1 MTITADA
8 TVSTLNSAAEIIEDI
23 RQGKMVILMD
33 DEDRENEGDLI
44 LAADCVTPAAINFM
58 ARYGRGLICLTLT
71 EERCKQLR
79 LPLMVDQNNSPY
91 ATNFTVSIE
100 AAEGVTTG
108 ISAADRA
115 RTVAAAVAK
124 DAQPADLVMPG
135 HIFPLKAKAGG
146 VLNRAGHTEAGCDL
160 ARLAGFEPAAVIVE
174 ILNEDGT
181 MARRPDLEKFAA
193 EHDLKIGT
201 IADLIEYRSL
211 KEKTVV
217 RKAHCKLPTAY
228 GEFELITYQDTIDK
242 QVHYALVHG
251 EISAAKPVNVRVHLQ
266 DTFNDLFATERAAKR
281 SWPLGHAMKFIG
293 ENEGVL
299 VVIGRQQS
307 SDDILEQV
315 MSFAAEDR
323 GEVKPSAAAS
333 NASRNV
339 GIGSQILADLGVHEM
354 RLMSSPKRYSALSGF
369 GLEVVD
375 FIEDTQANDD

>member
-1 MTITADA
+1 VTR
-8 TVSTLNSAAEIIEDI
+8 LNSAAEIIEDI

-44 LAADCVTPAAINFM
+44 LAAECVTPAAINFM

-115 RTVAAAVAK
+115 RTVQAAVAK

-135 HIFPLKAKAGG
+135 HIFPLKAKSGG

-211 KEKTVV
+211 KEKTVE

-251 EISAAKPVNVRVHLQ
+251 DINSDKPVNVRVHLQ
-266 DTFNDLFATERAAKR
+266 DTFNDLFATQRAAKR
-281 SWPLGHAMKFIG
+281 SWPLGHAMEYIG
-293 ENEGVL
+293 ESDGVL

-307 SDDILEQV
+307 PQDMLEQV

-323 GEVKPSAAAS
+323 GEVKPTAAAS

-339 GIGSQILADLGVHEM
+339 GIGSQILADLGVHHM
-354 RLMSSPKRYSALSGF
+354 HLMSSPKRYSALSGF

-375 FIEDTQANDD
+375 FIEDEQAGGSE